1 MMAASESP
9 GTSGSEIPATTGDQI
24 GVGAKTRRPRLYY
37 LDGLRGLAAFYV
49 LLFHATTVMTTG
61 HSKVPLPL
69 QIITVLANRGH
80 FGVVVFI
87 VLSGLSL
94 MLPMAMAGDARLSGG
109 FGNYV
114 RRRARRILP
123 PYYAA
128 LVFSIAILAGFNTF
142 GPRLGLGS
150 KVEPTAL
157 SPGSVLSHVSSSQSV
172 VWLGVP
178 NQSSDV
184 ERGYE
189 WQIYFILALGLLPLI
204 RRTNILVVV
213 GAAWIITS
221 LPQFFL
227 PDAYNF
233 YWAGPWLVGSF
244 TLGMLGAVIGFS
256 PSVARV
262 SLAYPLPVGLVG
274 GRLHGQIV
282 VVLVATG
289 RADAWPGPVAD
300 LAVSLFAMCIINAC
314 WAPSAR
320 IVSAPPVSAPAVS
333 APPLSAPAVSAVPLS
348 APAGSALSLSAAP
361 ESAPPGRLA
370 KVLGSRSLVFLGGFS
385 YSVYLI
391 QHPVLRLTEKVFPKA
406 GFGRTATIL
415 GDLILVVPLI
425 LALGWLFSEFFERP
439 FTHSGTLLPA
449 LRRKFGLDHERP
461 RRLTLTLASSPPTV
475 TDPTLD
481 RTRCKTR
488 KH

>member
-1 MMAASESP
+1 MAASESP

-61 HSKVPLPL
+61 HSKLPLPL
-69 QIITVLANRGH
+69 RIITVLANRGH

-87 VLSGLSL
+87 VLSGFSL

-142 GPRLGLGS
+142 GRWLGLGS
-150 KVEPTAL
+150 KVESTAL
-157 SPGSVLSHVSSSQSV
+157 SPGSVLSHVFLVHNLWFGLAFRINGPMWSV
-172 VWLGVP
+172 AT
-178 NQSSDV
+178 
-184 ERGYE
+184 E
-189 WQIYFILALGLLPLI
+189 WQIYFILALALLPLI

-256 PSVARV
+256 PAWRESAWRTRCPWGWLAVACM
-262 SLAYPLPVGLVG
+262 AT
-274 GRLHGQIV
+274 V

-333 APPLSAPAVSAVPLS
+333 APPRPHRPCPQSPCPHR
-348 APAGSALSLSAAP
+348 
-361 ESAPPGRLA
+361 PGRHCPCRQPP
-370 KVLGSRSLVFLGGFS
+370 SR
-385 YSVYLI
+385 
-391 QHPVLRLTEKVFPKA
+391 HPPV
-406 GFGRTATIL
+406 G
-415 GDLILVVPLI
+415 
-425 LALGWLFSEFFERP
+425 
-439 FTHSGTLLPA
+439 LP
-449 LRRKFGLDHERP
+449 RCSDRV
-461 RRLTLTLASSPPTV
+461 ASSFSADLATASI
-475 TDPTLD
+475 
-481 RTRCKTR
+481 
-488 KH
+488 